1 MTLENLTR
9 KEDEV
14 NAFISS
20 VVRYLPATD
29 DRLQELRSQ
38 LQQDEV
44 TRQIMIYCGE
54 GWPEKAKLKSA
65 LKPYWTVQGELTVVQ
80 ELLMKGVRP
89 VSMRLEILDKLH
101 EGHQEVTQCRS
112 WRSLLPIVPHVRE
125 NAQTQLNCA
134 SHHPTVRGR
143 KSQLN
148 LFEINGH
155 CYLLQIP

>member
-1 MTLENLTR
+1 MGLQEICSLHYETDHKPLVPLLSSMNLDQLPLWIQRFRMCLMRFTFKVVHVLGKDLTTADTLSRAPLVPASLENLTR

-54 GWPEKAKLKSA
+54 
-65 LKPYWTVQGELTVVQ
+65 
-80 ELLMKGVRP
+80 R
-89 VSMRLEILDKLH
+89 
-101 EGHQEVTQCRS
+101 
-112 WRSLLPIVPHVRE
+112 
-125 NAQTQLNCA
+125 
-134 SHHPTVRGR
+134 
-143 KSQLN
+143 
-148 LFEINGH
+148 
-155 CYLLQIP
+155 